1 MRYVVIYDITDD
13 NLRSR
18 VAETLKNYGLERI
31 QYSAFLGQLP
41 RRKLNSMAVDLRRL
55 LASGCETDNVQFF
68 PLCDACYRGR
78 STVGSSRFE
87 EEAKRREKGR
97 VAFF

>member
-18 VAETLKNYGLERI
+18 VAELLKDYGLERI
-31 QYSAFLGQLP
+31 QYSAFLGLLP
-41 RRKLNSMAVDLRRL
+41 HRKRRSLAVDLRRL

-78 STVGSSRFE
+78 SAVGSSRFE
-87 EEAKRREKGR
+87 EEAKRKGEER